1 MIKMST
7 TYIGQPVI
15 PFTTVVDLS
24 TVTTEAGAKTW
35 TTIPVYNTE
44 WIRFVIT
51 STASGNVGNII
62 VTPNTTGGHIAATTS
77 SIASGAT
84 EEVWVLVRGQQ
95 VGPTAN
101 LANGSTSVLV
111 QYQDSAGHAV
121 LSGYYEL
128 HGHRIA

>member
-1 MIKMST
+1 MAT
-7 TYIGQPVI
+7 TYIPQRQI

-24 TVTTEAGAKTW
+24 SVTCEAGAKTW
-35 TTIPVYNTE
+35 TTIPVYNVE

-51 STASGNVGNII
+51 NASGALTGNVI
-62 VTPNTTGGHIAATTS
+62 VTPNTTGGHIAATTAT
-77 SIASGAT
+77 IAAAST
-84 EEVWVLVRGQQ
+84 EEIWVLVRGQQ

-111 QYQDSAGHAV
+111 QYQDGTGHAA

-128 HGHRIA
+128 HGLRIA